1 MMEKVWSEGVTL
13 FARILSYTKTVA
25 ANSFALTHD
34 CNRLLNSE
42 RDKVVSGKYNIPI
55 RSCRS
60 ISYNGLLFLISISK
74 N

>member
-1 MMEKVWSEGVTL
+1 
-13 FARILSYTKTVA
+13 
-25 ANSFALTHD
+25 
-34 CNRLLNSE
+34 LNSE